1 MGKNAY
7 FQLVH
12 KTNKTMLKVFPASK
26 DGEMFSVEEV
36 MKYLEVINFGDVD
49 MVSLH
54 NYLNKADFRVE
65 FMLAKKDVLPEDG
78 KSITRIMNQGERAI
92 TRFYPP
98 STSGKK
104 LSREEIIS
112 DLNRAGIVHGIR
124 QDVIDE
130 FIMNPEYCRD
140 YVVAVATPPVQG
152 HDATIEYHFDINATA
167 KPKLNA
173 DGSVDFHQL
182 GNIKPVQVGEKLATL
197 TPADRGK
204 AGVNVTGA
212 PLPPNKVAVK
222 VLRYGRNITISE
234 DKCELYSQV
243 AGHITLVDDMVMV
256 SDVYEVPANVDAS
269 TGDIEY
275 NGTVVVT
282 GNVNTGYAI
291 HAEGDIVVQGV
302 VEGATLV
309 AGGNIVLKRGMQGM
323 NRGSLDASGNIT
335 AKFIENSKVRC
346 NGTLMCDAVLHSDVE
361 SNGKIA
367 ILGKKGLI
375 NGGHVRSY
383 TDIAATQLGSTMGIS
398 TVVEILSDVDL
409 IKTQNEV
416 GERVE
421 EVTDTLEQINI
432 VLINIKQSIAK
443 GNQIT
448 SEQERYLKMAAVKKP
463 KLKKQIAEMEA
474 QYSSLQTVIESAK
487 KVSIKVENIVNP
499 GVKVIIKDVTRVIN
513 DDVSRCKFVLEGAD
527 IKILGY

>member
-12 KTNKTMLKVFPASK
+12 KTNRTMLKVFPASK

-54 NYLNKADFRVE
+54 NYLNKADFRTE

-78 KSITRIMNQGERAI
+78 KSVTRIENQGERAI

-152 HDATIEYHFDINATA
+152 HDAKIEYHFDVNATA

-204 AGVNVTGA
+204 AGINVTGA
-212 PLPPNKVAVK
+212 PLPPNKVVVK

-282 GNVNTGYAI
+282 GNVNTGYSI
-291 HAEGDIVVQGV
+291 QAEGDIVVQGV
-302 VEGATLV
+302 VEGATLI

-323 NRGSLDASGNIT
+323 SRGSLDASGNIT

-361 SNGKIA
+361 SKGKVS

-383 TDIAATQLGSTMGIS
+383 TDIEATQLGSTMGIS
-398 TVVEILSDVDL
+398 TVVEILSDADL
-409 IKTQNEV
+409 VKTQNEV

-499 GVKVIIKDVTRVIN
+499 GVKIVIKDVARIIN